1 VPDEWEGVEGVV
13 EGSGGE
19 MEKGSGWGDGV
30 SKGGEGMRSWHAARG
45 YSCSYVLPNS
55 TFVP

>member
-1 VPDEWEGVEGVV
+1 
-13 EGSGGE
+13 
-19 MEKGSGWGDGV
+19 MEKGSGWGDGE